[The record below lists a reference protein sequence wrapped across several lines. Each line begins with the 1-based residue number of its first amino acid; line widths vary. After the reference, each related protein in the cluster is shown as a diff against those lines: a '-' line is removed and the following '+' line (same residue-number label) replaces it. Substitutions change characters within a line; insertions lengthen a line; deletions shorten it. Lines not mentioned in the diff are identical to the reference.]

1 MAVLYRMNALSRG
14 IEQALLEK
22 GISYRVIRGLA
33 FYERLEVKDVLRC
46 FVSRST
52 PETAYPLP
60 GANVPVRGGK
70 KSVELLSE
78 QLQKTAGI
86 ERPMSEGDRGDRR
99 GPEGEIGQRGQR
111 TGKEYASDPRTL
123 LRCPRGCKVR
133 ALPQATRNTLRPTTL
148 KTGRSGSRTF
158 LKYFPGP
165 EEGDIAQVLTEIPSS
180 PIRTQGTILRTGST
194 SSRSMLQRDS
204 SSRRIHNGDGGGHL
218 PSARAVDGRATSQK
232 NEGSVTLA

>member
-33 FYERLEVKDVLRC
+33 FYERLEVKDVLSMLRLA
-46 FVSRST
+46 VNPRDSISLARV
-52 PETAYPLP
+52 
-60 GANVPVRGGK
+60 ANVPVRGVGK

-86 ERPMSEGDRGDRR
+86 DAADVWK
-99 GPEGEIGQRGQR
+99 EIAE
-111 TGKEYASDPRTL
+111 TGGGLKGKSGSGVKELAKNMLQILELSSDVHEAVRSVLYPR
-123 LRCPRGCKVR
+123 
-133 ALPQATRNTLRPTTL
+133 ATRNTLRPTTL

-158 LKYFPGP
+158 LKYSPWSRRKGISP
-165 EEGDIAQVLTEIPSS
+165 RYSQRYPSS

-204 SSRRIHNGDGGGHL
+204 SS
-218 PSARAVDGRATSQK
+218 PSYS
-232 NEGSVTLA
+232 